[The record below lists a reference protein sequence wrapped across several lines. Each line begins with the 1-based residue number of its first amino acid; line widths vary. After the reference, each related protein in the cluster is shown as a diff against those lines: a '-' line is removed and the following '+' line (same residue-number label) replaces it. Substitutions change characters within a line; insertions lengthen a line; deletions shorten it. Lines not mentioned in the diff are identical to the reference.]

1 MIIPS
6 AWDVKARICKNVLVV
21 TDYCCFFFRDCTASR
36 KNQFE
41 FKGTQLIRNMHWVA
55 SGHCVEMLTLKQ
67 AILTTYQESV
77 VID

>member
-1 MIIPS
+1 M
-6 AWDVKARICKNVLVV
+6 WKREFVKMFWWWLTIVGV
-21 TDYCCFFFRDCTASR
+21 FRDCTASR

-67 AILTTYQESV
+67 AILTTQQESV